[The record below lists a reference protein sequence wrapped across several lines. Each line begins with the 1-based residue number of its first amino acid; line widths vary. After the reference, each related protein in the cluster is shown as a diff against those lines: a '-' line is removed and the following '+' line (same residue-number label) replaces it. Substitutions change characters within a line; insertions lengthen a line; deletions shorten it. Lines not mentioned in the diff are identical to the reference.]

1 MPDYRTNRGMDGACC
16 RLLRGAAA
24 CLLCAGGDVPR
35 IEQHHRRVGK
45 VADVACHH
53 GQAMFQRRRSN
64 QRIESRH
71 GLARSLGLGAQAG
84 PISGGVACGGQSPLP
99 QAGLHIG
106 QPGRQLIAAT
116 RGWQAHDASLQFS
129 ECQGRDIQI
138 RGRAFAHPAKHCRVG
153 HMPHQL
159 RQQAGVQKVLHGPLP
174 QIQRAYRLG

>member
-1 MPDYRTNRGMDGACC
+1 MDGACC

-99 QAGLHIG
+99 KACLHMAQLDEYTHFAGCGLFEPQNKILVREFFAHIG
-106 QPGRQLIAAT
+106 NVFE
-116 RGWQAHDASLQFS
+116 W
-129 ECQGRDIQI
+129 
-138 RGRAFAHPAKHCRVG
+138 
-153 HMPHQL
+153 
-159 RQQAGVQKVLHGPLP
+159 
-174 QIQRAYRLG
+174 